1 MAFNLIYD
9 QNLELRNSR
18 AFLFAHPRTFMTI
31 LERKHKTNSNY
42 CEIEFRIYFYN
53 NLIMGKN
60 KAKKG
65 IAIKKREKK
74 LMEPSFETSIYTIR
88 LDAKKNKIQL
98 FTNHF
103 FIFFHY
109 SVFLTSI

>member
-88 LDAKKNKIQL
+88 LDAKKTKFSFLLITFSFFFTIQ
-98 FTNHF
+98 F
-103 FIFFHY
+103 F
-109 SVFLTSI
+109 